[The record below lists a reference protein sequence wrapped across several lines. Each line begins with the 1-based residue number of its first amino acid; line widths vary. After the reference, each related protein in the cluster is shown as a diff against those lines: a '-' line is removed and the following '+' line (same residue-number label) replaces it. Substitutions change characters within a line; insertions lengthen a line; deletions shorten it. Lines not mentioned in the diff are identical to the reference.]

1 MDVRP
6 VDTEAIVNTRNRIR
20 LSSAASLLGV
30 LLYFTIAPLFNGTHV
45 SWLHIVHIVVQP
57 IALGISIVDGSP
69 LSSAILAVL
78 VCMLCVDSL
87 VLVLNFITI
96 SRCIGEPSASCF
108 ERIYEKST
116 WALLATLFIFTDIVT
131 ATQFSVLHSQLSDK
145 DIHENAEKERL
156 KVRRET
162 PTWNS
167 IVVFQRKSSSLN
179 MLMLVLDVVYFLIV
193 IAKTSETPLFWLAI
207 GHSILDPLLMLID
220 TRMDKL
226 FYSIVRAA
234 FIITGVFDCITVL
247 LHLQGGVE
255 TAVDVLAVFI
265 TLTYIVVDFMQ
276 IYFLTGILGTMKLYE
291 TYKQSL

>member
-1 MDVRP
+1 
-6 VDTEAIVNTRNRIR
+6 
-20 LSSAASLLGV
+20 
-30 LLYFTIAPLFNGTHV
+30 
-45 SWLHIVHIVVQP
+45 
-57 IALGISIVDGSP
+57 
-69 LSSAILAVL
+69 
-78 VCMLCVDSL
+78 
-87 VLVLNFITI
+87 
-96 SRCIGEPSASCF
+96 
-108 ERIYEKST
+108 
-116 WALLATLFIFTDIVT
+116 
-131 ATQFSVLHSQLSDK
+131 
-145 DIHENAEKERL
+145 
-156 KVRRET
+156 
-162 PTWNS
+162 
-167 IVVFQRKSSSLN
+167 